1 MKHFKVSSF
10 PSLSYTTL
18 EAKKKKN
25 HKKKKFTTTTKKN
38 TVIISEINWVS
49 QQGKIDKKILEKAN
63 EKDCLV
69 DPAIG
74 EVI

>member
-49 QQGKIDKKILEKAN
+49 
-63 EKDCLV
+63 
-69 DPAIG
+69 
-74 EVI
+74 

>member
-1 MKHFKVSSF
+1 MKFFSLVLFCCFFSLSLDRKFRNNLIEMKHFKVSSF

-49 QQGKIDKKILEKAN
+49 
-63 EKDCLV
+63 
-69 DPAIG
+69 
-74 EVI
+74 